1 MKSQECYEKICFDF
15 QPKKIIWLK
24 KSNSNHPLKNSTPFI
39 LGLSL
44 LIF

>member
-24 KSNSNHPLKNSTPFI
+24 KSNHPLKNSTPSI